1 MLSRRDLGK
10 FALAWLSAP
19 ANPAG
24 RIDSVVKGIQFGL
37 QSYIFTRTNLPA
49 ERWLDAAI
57 ASMVESRLGE
67 CDFFSELVGPVPVD
81 QFRAIRK
88 KFDVAG
94 IQVYGISGF
103 PGGTAEQLSR
113 AFEIAGI
120 LGARLVTLTVTLPEA
135 KAIVPLVEKSHFI
148 VGIQGNPSM
157 NPTNPDT
164 IARPQ
169 QYEEA
174 LSLSRS
180 YGLSFDIGDAV
191 GGGYDVLKFVEA
203 HHDRI
208 ALLYLKDRRKDR
220 TSVPWGQGDT
230 PIAQILRM
238 IRDRKYP
245 IRCFVDCDYPTTD
258 RAADVKHSFEYA
270 KKSLG

>member
-10 FALAWLSAP
+10 LALASLPASAV
-19 ANPAG
+19 AAG
-24 RIDSVVKGIQFGL
+24 KIDSIVQGIQFGL

-49 ERWLDAAI
+49 EHRLDAVI

-67 CDFFSELVGPVPVD
+67 CDFFSELVGPLPVD
-81 QFRAIRK
+81 QFHDIRK
-88 KFDVAG
+88 KFDGAG

-103 PGGTAEQLSR
+103 RGGTAEQLSR

-135 KAIVPLVEKSHFI
+135 RAIAPLVEKSKFT

-157 NPTNPDT
+157 NPTNSDT
-164 IARPQ
+164 IARPE
-169 QYEEA
+169 QYEET
-174 LSLSRS
+174 LSLSKR
-180 YGLSFDIGDAV
+180 YELSFDIGDAV
-191 GGGYDVLKFVEA
+191 GGGYDVLKFLEA

-230 PIAQILRM
+230 PIAEILRM

>member
-1 MLSRRDLGK
+1 MRLFRT
-10 FALAWLSAP
+10 A
-19 ANPAG
+19 AG
-24 RIDSVVKGIQFGL
+24 PSSIGQFH
-37 QSYIFTRTNLPA
+37 
-49 ERWLDAAI
+49 D
-57 ASMVESRLGE
+57 
-67 CDFFSELVGPVPVD
+67 
-81 QFRAIRK
+81 IRK
-88 KFDVAG
+88 KFDGAG

-135 KAIVPLVEKSHFI
+135 RAIAPLVEKSKFM

-157 NPTNPDT
+157 NPANPDT
-164 IARPQ
+164 IARPE

-174 LSLSRS
+174 LSLSKRFGMS
-180 YGLSFDIGDAV
+180 LDIGDAV
-191 GGGYDVLKFVEA
+191 GGGYDALKFVEA

-230 PIAQILRM
+230 PIAEILRL

-245 IRCFVDCDYPTTD
+245 IRCFIDCDYPTTD
-258 RAADVKHSFEYA
+258 RAADVKRS
-270 KKSLG
+270 